1 MFARLFAL
9 NGDVGVLSW
18 LKLKG
23 APSMQSR
30 RVQGKGFP
38 RRAQKG
44 RDPGFPRLATELC
57 SPRESSGGWGVGVP
71 VSRVRGL
78 GHWTSVVSAQG
89 LARQ

>member
-44 RDPGFPRLATELC
+44 RDPGFPRLATGAVFPKGKL
-57 SPRESSGGWGVGVP
+57 WGVGGGGA
-71 VSRVRGL
+71 S
-78 GHWTSVVSAQG
+78 
-89 LARQ
+89 